1 MEINQLK
8 QVKVDAKTIKL
19 CLKVRDRFSYI
30 IEDTQGD
37 VLFQQDDGYVPEFMP
52 GEHYGDY
59 VILDIDIDSGQI
71 ANWPKLTAADI
82 EKAIKPD
89 EY

>member
-1 MEINQLK
+1 LEINQLK
-8 QVKVDAKTIKL
+8 QIKVDAKTIKL
-19 CLKVRDRFSYI
+19 HLKVSDRFSYS
-30 IEDTQGD
+30 IEDAQGAELYTQE
-37 VLFQQDDGYVPEFMP
+37 DGYVPEFMP

-71 ANWPKLTAADI
+71 TNWPKLTAADI

-89 EY
+89 ED